1 MRKKI
6 LYRLDNMHSPKCR
19 TKAFK
24 IIAGFPG
31 LLSVAMKGDD
41 LRHMEVIGDID
52 EVALANMLRRKIG
65 YVETMKLDILDG
77 RNQPAIEPEVPQQP
91 FPAETPCCSIM

>member
-1 MRKKI
+1 M
-6 LYRLDNMHSPKCR
+6 
-19 TKAFK
+19 
-24 IIAGFPG
+24 
-31 LLSVAMKGDD
+31 AMKGDD

>member
-1 MRKKI
+1 
-6 LYRLDNMHSPKCR
+6 
-19 TKAFK
+19 
-24 IIAGFPG
+24 

-65 YVETMKLDILDG
+65 YVEMMKLDILDG
-77 RNQPAIEPEVPQQP
+77 RNQPGREPEAPQQP